1 MMIEVMMM
9 IGAIGMMVSF
19 PWEEGPEWYAYAF
32 GIGYYVRHVEFGSE
46 GDVFHIFSKDRKN
59 LLGVINITEEHQ
71 CQNQMQKVMKAWKL
85 FRDDGGLIRDSWWE

>member
-1 MMIEVMMM
+1 MMIEIMMM
-9 IGAIGMMVSF
+9 IAIVGMVSF

-32 GIGYYVRHVEFGSE
+32 GIGYYVRHVEFGSD
-46 GDVFHIFSKDRKN
+46 GDVFHIFSKADNQFLRE
-59 LLGVINITEEHQ
+59 IRITEEHQ